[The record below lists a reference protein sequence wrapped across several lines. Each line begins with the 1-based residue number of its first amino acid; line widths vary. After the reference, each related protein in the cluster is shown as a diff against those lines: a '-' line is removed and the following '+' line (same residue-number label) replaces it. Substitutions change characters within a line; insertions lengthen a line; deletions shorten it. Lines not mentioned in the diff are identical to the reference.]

1 MRGAKQRSG
10 GRTEMTLRGR
20 AGYQNHQDAHNHKM
34 PHATSRLRRM
44 STVLKHLDAATE
56 QSSSSDFL
64 EIRVI
69 LAILNRR
76 PIDGTGSKRKE
87 LVEAEPRSGVIHLP
101 VSAG

>member
-1 MRGAKQRSG
+1 
-10 GRTEMTLRGR
+10 MTLRGR
-20 AGYQNHQDAHNHKM
+20 AGYQNHQDTHNHKM

-87 LVEAEPRSGVIHLP
+87 LVEAEPRSGVIH
-101 VSAG
+101 